1 MRLLRGGALPA
12 GSLVLAAHAD
22 DEVVG
27 AALLLARSPG
37 CGVVHLTD
45 GAPYDPRLRARSF
58 RGERD
63 GYARLRHA
71 EAEAALALAGVPPA
85 RIHHLDGV
93 DQEAARQIPRLVEHL
108 AALLRRL
115 RPPVLVL
122 QPYEGGHPDHDAG
135 AVVGRAA
142 ALLLG
147 GAPGSAP
154 VLLEMTGYHAR
165 DGGLVV
171 GEFLPPTSEVIQIDP
186 SDPELDLKQRMLHC
200 HRSQAE
206 TLAPFRTG
214 PERFRPAPSA
224 DFSRA
229 PHPGELYSER
239 MGWMR
244 GETFRSLAS
253 AALDELGLPRAL
265 P

>member
-27 AALLLARSPG
+27 AAL
-37 CGVVHLTD
+37 
-45 GAPYDPRLRARSF
+45 
-58 RGERD
+58 
-63 GYARLRHA
+63 
-71 EAEAALALAGVPPA
+71 
-85 RIHHLDGV
+85 
-93 DQEAARQIPRLVEHL
+93 
-108 AALLRRL
+108 
-115 RPPVLVL
+115 
-122 QPYEGGHPDHDAG
+122 
-135 AVVGRAA
+135 
-142 ALLLG
+142 
-147 GAPGSAP
+147 
-154 VLLEMTGYHAR
+154 LLEMTGYHAR

-229 PHPGELYSER
+229 PHPGELYS
-239 MGWMR
+239 
-244 GETFRSLAS
+244 
-253 AALDELGLPRAL
+253 
-265 P
+265 